1 MVVRSFCSRF
11 IMYCRLE
18 LFCKKASLKI
28 FSTQGQTPSVESY
41 LEKMA
46 TLSEVLS
53 CESCKLFQD
62 NQPLNYLWTAA
73 SMSRSF
79 FILISIYNLYV
90 SSIHDL
96 FSSIGVA
103 NWNHIHESSNFTQTE
118 FNRRCFPEKF
128 PRFPDLWLLLVVA
141 TDRIAKKVSVE
152 ETSDVFWNTYNNYD
166 ISIFPG
172 FLTRFGSLCL
182 PEYHMLYYI
191 IYWVSFYSF

>member
-46 TLSEVLS
+46 TLSDVLS

-62 NQPLNYLWTAA
+62 NHPLYYLWTAA

-90 SSIHDL
+90 SSPARWNSPCRGEGAYPLRSYNQCINKW
-96 FSSIGVA
+96 SSP
-103 NWNHIHESSNFTQTE
+103 E
-118 FNRRCFPEKF
+118 RCSYV
-128 PRFPDLWLLLVVA
+128 R
-141 TDRIAKKVSVE
+141 
-152 ETSDVFWNTYNNYD
+152 
-166 ISIFPG
+166 
-172 FLTRFGSLCL
+172 
-182 PEYHMLYYI
+182 
-191 IYWVSFYSF
+191 